1 MRSANVEAVR
11 AVYERWSR
19 GDFAASL
26 EVLDPDVVFVVHS
39 PIPEAGTYE
48 GLASLRDYML
58 GFLEPWTR
66 ITIEAEEYTPAGE
79 SLLVAVRQRGEGGGS
94 GVVTELRYFHVWT
107 FRGDRAIRLES
118 MTERFEAL
126 EAAGLGE

>member
-1 MRSANVEAVR
+1 MGTANVEAVR
-11 AVYERWSR
+11 GVYERWSR

-26 EVLDPDVVFVVHS
+26 AVLDPGVVFVVRS

-48 GLASLRDYML
+48 GLGSLRRYML

-66 ITIEAEEYTPAGE
+66 VTIEAQEYVPAGE
-79 SLLVAVRQRGEGGGS
+79 SLLVAVRQRGEGDLS
-94 GVVTELRYFHVWT
+94 GVVTELNYFHVWT
-107 FRGDRAIRLES
+107 FRGDKAVRLES
-118 MTERFEAL
+118 ITERSEAL